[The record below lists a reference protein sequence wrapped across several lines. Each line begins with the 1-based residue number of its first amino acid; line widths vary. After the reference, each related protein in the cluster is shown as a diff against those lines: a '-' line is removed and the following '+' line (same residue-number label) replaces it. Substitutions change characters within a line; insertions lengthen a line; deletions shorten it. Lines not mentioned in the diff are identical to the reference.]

1 MSATPVREPRRR
13 RLVAKR
19 PGPAGVLLALAV
31 ALLVLVIVT
40 LGAAGGSDIPS
51 ILPTLGYLTL
61 LFVTWGMVAGVR
73 REPGSWLGRRAVRR
87 GVVVAI
93 AADCVGVVA
102 TSSPGAQLGS
112 ATVLLLLFLV
122 LLNIALGRATERM
135 ATAPDG
141 SVDERQEAL
150 RNRAHRLAY
159 PVFAVI
165 VGALLLADVV
175 STQSRT
181 RTEHVLGSGGL
192 FIFLELLFVLPAM
205 VLAVI
210 EAAPPPPEPGAP
222 ARPRAANVQARV
234 AVALVVMVFALPFLA
249 SVGVVVL
256 PPHNSAVLN
265 TSPPVPPPQISGT
278 PGAPGAG
285 DQQVTSPPC
294 GEFMSTVY
302 AGWGVSAE
310 LPVFAA
316 ACWDGHRAF
325 EPPGS
330 SSTYGPACWEPST
343 LVTVT
348 AAQCTPTTATGI
360 DGTYILTWRAT
371 VSPELLPFLS
381 RHVTVQVIIDE
392 NGHVEIHG

>member
-19 PGPAGVLLALAV
+19 PGPAGLLALAV

-40 LGAAGGSDIPS
+40 LGAAVGSDIPS
-51 ILPTLGYLTL
+51 ILPTLGYLVL
-61 LFVTWGMVAGVR
+61 LFVTWGVVAGVR
-73 REPGSWLGRRAVRR
+73 REPGSWLGRRAIRR

-181 RTEHVLGSGGL
+181 WTEHVLGSGGVL
-192 FIFLELLFVLPAM
+192 VFLELLFVLPGM

-210 EAAPPPPEPGAP
+210 EPAPPPPEPDAP
-222 ARPRAANVQARV
+222 ARSRAANVQARV
-234 AVALVVMVFALPFLA
+234 AVALVVTVFALPFLA

-256 PPHNSAVLN
+256 PVHNSAVVN
-265 TSPPVPPPQISGT
+265 TFPPAPPPQVSGT

-285 DQQVTSPPC
+285 DEQVTSPPC
-294 GEFMSTVY
+294 GSFMSTVY

-310 LPVFAA
+310 LPVFAD
-316 ACWDGHRAF
+316 ACWDGHRAST
-325 EPPGS
+325 PPGS
-330 SSTYGPACWEPST
+330 SSTYYPNCWSGA
-343 LVTVT
+343 LVAVT
-348 AAQCTPTTATGI
+348 TEQCTPITTTGL
-360 DGTYILTWRAT
+360 DGTLTVTWSAT

-381 RHVTVQVIIDE
+381 RHVTVQVIIDR

>member
-1 MSATPVREPRRR
+1 MIATPVREPRRR

-19 PGPAGVLLALAV
+19 PGPARVLLALAV
-31 ALLVLVIVT
+31 VLLVVLIVT
-40 LGAAGGSDIPS
+40 LPAAGGSDIPS
-51 ILPTLGYLTL
+51 ILPTLGYLML
-61 LFVTWGMVAGVR
+61 LFVTWVMVAGVR

-165 VGALLLADVV
+165 VGALLLTDVV

-181 RTEHVLGSGGL
+181 WTEHVLGSGGL
-192 FIFLELLFVLPAM
+192 LVFLELLFVLPGM

-210 EAAPPPPEPGAP
+210 EPAPIPPEPDAP
-222 ARPRAANVQARV
+222 ARPRTANVHARV
-234 AVALVVMVFALPFLA
+234 AAVLVVMVFVLPFLA

-256 PPHNSAVLN
+256 PLHNSAVSN
-265 TSPPVPPPQISGT
+265 ISPPALAPQASGT
-278 PGAPGAG
+278 PVAPASG
-285 DQQVTSPPC
+285 DQQVASPAC
-294 GEFMSTVY
+294 GSFMTTVY

-310 LPVFAA
+310 TPVFAD
-316 ACWDGHRAF
+316 ACWDGHRAS
-325 EPPGS
+325 EPSG
-330 SSTYGPACWEPST
+330 STYGPVCWAPDT
-343 LVTVT
+343 LVAVT
-348 AAQCTPTTATGI
+348 AEQCTPSAVTAS
-360 DGTYILTWRAT
+360 DGTLTLTWRAT

-381 RHVTVQVIIDE
+381 RRVDVQVIIDR
-392 NGHVEIHG
+392 NGHVEIHT